1 MFFWE
6 ELKNQIAL
14 KLEEKELS
22 FTYPPDLSLGDLSLA
37 CFITAKKNNIK
48 PQEQA
53 TLWASKLQTDEIIA
67 AYFSKI
73 EAIGPYVNFFLKTD
87 ILAKRV
93 LADINNTKDEY
104 GFRSL
109 TEKETVMLEYSNGN
123 THKEYHV
130 GHLRNISYGDSMSNL
145 LEANGYEV
153 IRVSYINDFGIHT
166 AKTIWNWKNNP
177 EYANRKEPK
186 GFLLGQC
193 YTQASQRLSE
203 RPEYKMEVAKIMHEI
218 ESRFGESY
226 DLWKET
232 RAWSIAYFASIYEE
246 LGIKFVKT
254 FYESEVIDE
263 GLEMVDTLLKRGI
276 LKESEGAIIADLE
289 ADGLG
294 VLPIIRSDKTAL
306 YPVADLA
313 LAVNKFSLYD
323 LSASYYVVDIRQ
335 SLYFK
340 QLFRVLEL
348 LGYKQRLVH
357 LPYDF
362 VTLPEGMMSSRSGNV
377 ITYRDLKD
385 KIKNE
390 LEKET
395 RIRHEDWKT
404 KEVAQVAEDLTI
416 AVIKFE
422 MLKVGTDKQIVF
434 NIEEALRF
442 DGYTACYLEY
452 SHARLRS
459 IIRKEGASYFTGKV
473 DFNLLTEQKEK
484 ELLLKLAKYPEVLLL
499 AGEKKNPSEIARY
512 IFELAQIS
520 NDYYHAINILKAEK
534 KMKKARLSLIKGVV
548 VTLRSGFKILGLPI
562 LEEM

>member
-6 ELKNQIAL
+6 ELKNQITL

-22 FTYPPDLSLGDLSLA
+22 FTYPPDLSWGDLSLA
-37 CFITAKKNNIK
+37 CFVPAKKNGLDPLK
-48 PQEQA
+48 QA
-53 TLWASKLQTDEIIA
+53 SLWANTLQADSLIGS
-67 AYFSKI
+67 YFSKI
-73 EAIGPYVNFFLKTD
+73 EAVGPYVNFSLKID
-87 ILAKRV
+87 ILAKKV
-93 LADINNTKDEY
+93 LAEIGDAKEKY
-104 GFRSL
+104 GYHNL
-109 TEKETVMLEYSNGN
+109 AEKERIMLEYSNGN

-130 GHLRNISYGDSMSNL
+130 GHLRNISFGDSMSNI

-193 YTQASQRLSE
+193 YMQANQKLSE
-203 RPEYKMEVAKIMHEI
+203 RPEYKIEVAKIMHEI
-218 ESRFGESY
+218 ESRIGENY
-226 DLWKET
+226 DLWKESRT
-232 RAWSIAYFASIYEE
+232 WSIEYFASIYKE
-246 LGIKFVKT
+246 LGIKFAKI

-263 GLEMVDTLLKRGI
+263 GLEMVNTLLKKGI

-294 VLPIIRSDKTAL
+294 VLPIVRSDKTAL

-323 LSASYYVVDIRQ
+323 LKASYYVVDIRQ

-348 LGYKQRLVH
+348 LGYKQTLVH

-395 RIRHEDWKT
+395 RIRHENWKA
-404 KEVAQVAEDLTI
+404 KKIAQVAKDLTI
-416 AVIKFE
+416 AIIKFE
-422 MLKVGTDKQIVF
+422 MLKVSADKEIVF

-452 SHARLRS
+452 SHARLCS
-459 IIRKEGASYFTGKV
+459 IIKKENAFYFTGKT
-473 DFNLLTEQKEK
+473 DFSLLTEQKEK
-484 ELLLKLAKYPEVLLL
+484 ELVIKLAKYPEVLAL

-520 NDYYHAINILKAEK
+520 NDYYHAVNILKAEK
-534 KMKKARLSLIKGVV
+534 KIKKARLVLIKGVV
-548 VTLRSGFKILGLPI
+548 TTLRSGFKILGLPI
-562 LEEM
+562 LKEM